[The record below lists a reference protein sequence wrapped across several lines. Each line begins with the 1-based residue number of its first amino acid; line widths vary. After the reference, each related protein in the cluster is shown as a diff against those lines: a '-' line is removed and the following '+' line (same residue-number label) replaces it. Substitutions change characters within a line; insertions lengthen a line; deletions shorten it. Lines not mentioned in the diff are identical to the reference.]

1 MPRTGSTLPSN
12 LPSLRKSGFHGDRE
26 TLLAHQ
32 LHWGQEPQPSRAELT
47 RLTADERLL
56 YDDLRFDRL
65 ATGLRLEQERIGFA
79 WVEQMVSEG

>member
-26 TLLAHQ
+26 TLFAHQ
-32 LHWGQEPQPSRAELT
+32 LHWGREPQPSRAELS
-47 RLTADERLL
+47 RLTADERLI
-56 YDDLRFDRL
+56 YDGLRFDRL